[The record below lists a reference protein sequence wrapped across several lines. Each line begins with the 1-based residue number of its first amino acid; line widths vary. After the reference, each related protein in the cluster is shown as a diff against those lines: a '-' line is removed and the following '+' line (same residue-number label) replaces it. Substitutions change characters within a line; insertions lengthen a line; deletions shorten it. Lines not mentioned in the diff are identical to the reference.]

1 MTIAS
6 SVVPP
11 QPPPQPDRPE
21 LAAVAAHVAKES
33 CILFLGAGVHRPPP
47 DGSPYVYPEACA
59 PPTGRA
65 LAALL
70 AAKSGYADA
79 LPGQDPTNLARV
91 TTFYDSTLGRP
102 DLVAAIQEAVRDNR
116 APSPALRA
124 LAQLNFPIVITTNY
138 DNLFEDA
145 LTAAGKRFTRCIYSA
160 SDAVTTNDIRLGGI
174 SGAAPF
180 VLKIHGDVSDSS
192 SLVVTEDDYI
202 QFVLRMGDKEQVN
215 PIPSGVRFALKS
227 WPTLFIG
234 YSLTDYNLRLLFKT
248 MRWKVDR
255 ALFPMSYAVDP
266 YPDPLVRRVMAE
278 GPARQ
283 IVFIAE
289 DVWTFVPA
297 LYRRVRNAE
306 MAP

>member
-1 MTIAS
+1 MDTTATAPAPLQPGQVDS
-6 SVVPP
+6 P
-11 QPPPQPDRPE
+11 Q
-21 LAAVAAHVAKES
+21 LTAVANHVKKES
-33 CILFLGAGVHRPPP
+33 CILFLGAGVHRPAPA
-47 DGSPYVYPEACA
+47 GSPFVYTEQDA

-65 LAALL
+65 LAAVL
-70 AAKSGYADA
+70 AAKSEYERA

-91 TTFYDSTLGRP
+91 TTYYDSTLGRP
-102 DLVAAIQEAVRDNR
+102 DLVRDIQSAVRDNR
-116 APSPALRA
+116 TPSPALKA
-124 LAQLNFPIVITTNY
+124 LAKLNFPVVITTNY

-145 LTAAGKRFTRCIYSA
+145 LAAVGKRYTRCVYSPN
-160 SDAVTTNDIRLGGI
+160 DAVVTTDLRLGDI
-174 SGAAPF
+174 SGDAPF
-180 VLKIHGDVSDSS
+180 VLKIHGDVTDAA

-234 YSLTDYNLRLLFKT
+234 YSLNDYNLRLLFKT

-255 ALFPMSYAVDP
+255 SIFPMSYAVDP
-266 YPDPLVRRVMAE
+266 SPDPLIRRVMAE
-278 GPARQ
+278 GPGRQ

-289 DVWTFVPA
+289 DVWTFVPT
-297 LYRRVRNAE
+297 LYRLVYNAE